1 MCRATIRVR
10 PVPTQFTE
18 CGCIATWISPASPKE
33 EQIDMACEGKTFFIQ
48 KYFSDFRKKIERLD
62 ELFKGAFEEE
72 VWTLCVVLHRSISI
86 GEIL

>member
-1 MCRATIRVR
+1 
-10 PVPTQFTE
+10 
-18 CGCIATWISPASPKE
+18 
-33 EQIDMACEGKTFFIQ
+33 MACEGKTFFIQ